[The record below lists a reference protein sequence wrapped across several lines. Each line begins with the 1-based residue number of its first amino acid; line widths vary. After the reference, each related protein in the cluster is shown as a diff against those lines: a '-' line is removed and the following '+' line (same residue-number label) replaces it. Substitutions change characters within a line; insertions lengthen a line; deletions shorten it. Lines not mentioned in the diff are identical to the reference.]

1 MSTRRLA
8 IVAVAVAA
16 MSATIS
22 PAFAK
27 QSITSSANLIATL
40 ESGHDVAVSVDLSRC
55 TPEAGTAAS
64 RSRGGGRLGAYRLT
78 DDGTLSFSD
87 TQFIAASSDGRP
99 FQQFQRYQV
108 SPDNRVRLTTYMYDL
123 PSLQQRGPLLAYQ
136 CTLDQ
141 GIRFHAD

>member
-1 MSTRRLA
+1 MLTHRLA
-8 IVAVAVAA
+8 LVAVAVC
-16 MSATIS
+16 ATIS
-22 PAFAK
+22 PALAK
-27 QSITSSANLIATL
+27 QRISSSAHLIAAL

-55 TPEAGTAAS
+55 TPEAGTTPS
-64 RSRGGGRLGAYRLT
+64 RSRGGVRIGAYRLT
-78 DDGTLSFSD
+78 EDGTLSFSD

-108 SPDNRVRLTTYMYDL
+108 GPDNRVRLTTYMYDV

-141 GIRFHAD
+141 GIGFHAD

>member
-1 MSTRRLA
+1 MLSCRLA
-8 IVAVAVAA
+8 VVAVAVC
-16 MSATIS
+16 ATIS
-22 PAFAK
+22 PALAK
-27 QSITSSANLIATL
+27 QRISSSADLIATL
-40 ESGHDVAVSVDLSRC
+40 ESGHEVAVSVDLSRC
-55 TPEAGTAAS
+55 APEAGTTAS
-64 RSRGGGRLGAYRLT
+64 RSRGGVRIGAYRLT

-108 SPDNRVRLTTYMYDL
+108 APDNRVRLTTSMYEL